1 MSEPKEQIDLVVSSS
16 SATTNQQPQNSN
28 NPKDKVVFIYVLD
41 TEQNDDEKQQPT
53 ELPQSQEY
61 QRISCYAHYHVLST
75 LLIMGCKQS
84 DAAEISDLV
93 FKWLSEAK
101 TNLLLQ
107 KHKQQLSER
116 SKHSS
121 EDDEYLEEINNHVDT
136 NNYSSDVN
144 IYSTSDRD
152 ESTATFSHQHS
163 NNHSSNHTSTPRES
177 ASSFASSV
185 AKNSTVALDV
195 VVDNSSSSSEG
206 DTSESERED
215 DKENTTLHDFIDSP
229 PTNSV
234 VAANK
239 ISLHNYDCSSHQNPS
254 SGDDQNNSKRSKKKK
269 HHRKH
274 KVSSRSPYD
283 SGNDIDDSDHENN
296 DHNDDI
302 SLSPNNDKLISTSSS
317 QCFVP
322 KFSSDSS
329 APLSVPIKHH
339 LSDSQN
345 EMKNGSLPSINVLG
359 SSPNNPNII
368 SSKKRILRYDKHV
381 KSKSYLIREIT
392 YMLKQN
398 ASITKN
404 HRKKYDRAFVV
415 FLTRNQ
421 FQEIIRIA
429 LNVFGYNRA
438 NRIRDFTIACSIQE
452 RKRPLIILFGG
463 TSGTG
468 KSTLASLIA
477 SRLGITKVLSTDN
490 IRHMLRAFI
499 SKDEEPVLFASTY
512 HAGEALLTTEEGKA
526 LKDKVTPEELTVEGF
541 RRQCKLV
548 IEQLEKIIEQSIER
562 NEGLVVEGVHL
573 LTDFIVDLMKKH
585 PTCILPYIIYISNQ
599 QKHKERFAIRAKY
612 MTLEPRNNKYVKYFQ
627 NIRQIQK
634 YLYDRAEVYNVPKID
649 NTNIDR
655 SIAAIHG
662 SVFKSMKMVFE
673 GKKLFNFETGKCSSV
688 HPKALF
694 DKKHQH
700 WSSKRML
707 QALQKKRESLEIKSF
722 SESASLTAPSSSNND
737 FGAEATSKV
746 PSSLQT
752 TTATTTI
759 ESVKLS
765 SNVSISA
772 STNDLQ
778 QTTQEPLTS
787 SVDDVIVS
795 AMQLNEV
802 REKQSKAQTSVLKE
816 TASSSSSSDEAEGVD
831 DKASISSR
839 SRRNKKNSVIKKHA
853 VTFNNVVANSESSLV
868 SDMSEKAETEA
879 VSTTSTVQAQTLSQQ
894 TSDSKD
900 ESLSHMKVISALKK
914 KKKKLMLED
923 DNSPL
928 AHRPESPEDHCST
941 PQHTD
946 TESRKY
952 NYYTTSEG
960 VCSLSE
966 RDQDSEIGPWIE
978 MDTS

>member
-1 MSEPKEQIDLVVSSS
+1 MSEPQEPIDLVVSSTT
-16 SATTNQQPQNSN
+16 TTNQQQNSN
-28 NPKDKVVFIYVLD
+28 HPKDKVVFIYVL
-41 TEQNDDEKQQPT
+41 EPENDDEKQQT
-53 ELPQSQEY
+53 EPSQTEY
-61 QRISCYAHYHVLST
+61 KQRISCYAHYHVLST

-121 EDDEYLEEINNHVDT
+121 EEDDYLEEINNHMDV

-144 IYSTSDRD
+144 IHSTSDRD
-152 ESTATFSHQHS
+152 ESTTFSHHS
-163 NNHSSNHTSTPRES
+163 NNNYSNQISTTTPRENS
-177 ASSFASSV
+177 ASSV
-185 AKNSTVALDV
+185 PMNV

-206 DTSESERED
+206 ETSESERED
-215 DKENTTLHDFIDSP
+215 DKENATLYDFIDSP
-229 PTNSV
+229 PTNST

-239 ISLHNYDCSSHQNPS
+239 VSVQTYDCSSQQHLS
-254 SGDDQNNSKRSKKKK
+254 SGDDQSNSKRSHKKK

-274 KVSSRSPYD
+274 KISRSPYD
-283 SGNDIDDSDHENN
+283 SGNDIDDSDHEDN
-296 DHNDDI
+296 DHNDDV
-302 SLSPNNDKLISTSSS
+302 SLSPNHDKLISTSPS
-317 QCFVP
+317 QCFTP
-322 KFSSDSS
+322 KFSTDATSV
-329 APLSVPIKHH
+329 PLSVPSKHH
-339 LSDSQN
+339 LSDTQN
-345 EMKNGSLPSINVLG
+345 AMKNGSLPSITVLG

-398 ASITKN
+398 ASIMKTQS
-404 HRKKYDRAFVV
+404 KKHDRAFVI

-438 NRIRDFTIACSIQE
+438 NRVRDFTIACSIQE

-526 LKDKVTPEELTVEGF
+526 LKDKLTPDELTVEGF

-573 LTDFIVDLMKKH
+573 LTDFIVDLMKKY

-688 HPKALF
+688 HPKSLF

-707 QALQKKRESLEIKSF
+707 QALQKKRESLEIRSLT
-722 SESASLTAPSSSNND
+722 ESASSAVSLDNDPCHVSDVTSKSLVASSFSTTTENMKISSN
-737 FGAEATSKV
+737 V
-746 PSSLQT
+746 PSS
-752 TTATTTI
+752 
-759 ESVKLS
+759 
-765 SNVSISA
+765 VSII
-772 STNDLQ
+772 DQ
-778 QTTQEPLTS
+778 QQPTQIPLTAS
-787 SVDDVIVS
+787 MDVVASVQPND
-795 AMQLNEV
+795 V
-802 REKQSKAQTSVLKE
+802 REKPSSIAKAQTSVLKE

-831 DKASISSR
+831 DKASISTR
-839 SRRNKKNSVIKKHA
+839 SRRNKKNSIIKKYA
-853 VTFNNVVANSESSLV
+853 VTFNNVVSNNESSLIA
-868 SDMSEKAETEA
+868 DISEKGEEEA
-879 VSTTSTVQAQTLSQQ
+879 LSTTSATQAQSLSVEQ
-894 TSDSKD
+894 TSDAKD
-900 ESLSHMKVISALKK
+900 DSLAQHIKTISALKK

-923 DNSPL
+923 VNSPL
-928 AHRPESPEDHCST
+928 ARPESPEDHCST